1 MIKKLSAVCLI
12 AVMALSLVA
21 CSSAALAVLPIAE
34 EISSVKITDGENT
47 IEKDS
52 EAWIQSFLDEIRA
65 TDLKRVNTDEEI
77 PRPDDYVTVEFQF
90 KDGDSSSVY
99 LYQWKENWYL
109 EVLNQG
115 IFQLND
121 SVVSF
126 LQELETTEESDQ

>member
-109 EVLNQG
+109 VVLNQG

>member
-12 AVMALSLVA
+12 AVMALSLAA

-52 EAWIQSFLDEIRA
+52 EAWIQGFLDEIRA

-77 PRPDDYVTVEFQF
+77 PRPDDYVTVEFRF

-126 LQELETTEESDQ
+126 LQELETTEESNQ

>member
-1 MIKKLSAVCLI
+1 
-12 AVMALSLVA
+12 MALSLVA